1 MEAPASEEA
10 AAPRSAGTERRNA
23 KLEFGMGAQQS
34 IWPGGAPAKAV
45 FTKLYHACND
55 TEYSRAALLPSTAA
69 FVAA

>member
-34 IWPGGAPAKAV
+34 IRPGDARAKAV
-45 FTKLYHACND
+45 FTKLYHAHND
-55 TEYSRAALLPSTAA
+55 T
-69 FVAA
+69 